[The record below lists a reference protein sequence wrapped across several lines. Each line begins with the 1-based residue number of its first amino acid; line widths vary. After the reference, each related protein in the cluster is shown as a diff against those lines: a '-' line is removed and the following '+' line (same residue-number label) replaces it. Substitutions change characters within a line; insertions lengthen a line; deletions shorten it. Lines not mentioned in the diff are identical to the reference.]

1 MAELVALVNSAE
13 SVSAAVQNGA
23 DAVCV
28 RISSPV
34 SHGLS
39 AEEFYGA
46 GEFCRVRGVK
56 IYADVD
62 GFVSDESLSGTVA
75 AIKNAWLSG
84 ADGIRVSDIGLVLSL
99 RRALPDT
106 PIHLSGKMN
115 IHSPDGVRIA
125 EAMGVSRV
133 ALSPEL
139 PASEIKNILI
149 DASVEIE
156 LLTHGFLCP
165 SYGGQCYL
173 GAFSGDGSGRGQCS
187 RECLSEYNTGTR
199 NIYPFSMK
207 DCCLAGY
214 IEELSKVSAFLID
227 GTDRRPE
234 YIAVLT
240 SLYSRALQI
249 GKLPSDDE
257 LNLLQSIQP
266 VGLTDGY
273 ISGKKN
279 DMFSPVSPLPDD
291 SSPFLTAIRRGYLRR
306 EFQRVTVTFSAE
318 VELGGPL
325 RLAVQD
331 DLGNIA
337 VGEGGK
343 SELAFHRE
351 LTQTMLQTELFKTA
365 GTPFLCQN
373 VRCKIQ
379 KGISL
384 SQQDIAYV
392 RDKVLAELM
401 EKRKALSARS
411 TGDFTV
417 FPKIDNSPELPVLTV
432 SVLHADQLSQ
442 QLLELA
448 PPVVYVPLEEIYG
461 NEDKIRQFTNTP
473 GISVCAVLPCT
484 IYEGETEEVKDM
496 LVKAKSMGVTD
507 VLVENIGH
515 IMFVRQM
522 GFNVRGGSGLNALSS
537 GSLVALRSFKLSSVT
552 LSTELSREEISKI
565 SKYVPSELV
574 VYGRLPLMV
583 TDNCIVRNIT
593 GTCSCDSFSGIA
605 DSTGMIMPLIK
616 SHDCRNT
623 LYSSKKLFL
632 GRMSGEYMNSG
643 LWGVRLAFT
652 TENPRECA
660 AITERFLG
668 MGTFE
673 PTAYTRGNF

>member
-1 MAELVALVNSAE
+1 
-13 SVSAAVQNGA
+13 
-23 DAVCV
+23 
-28 RISSPV
+28 
-34 SHGLS
+34 
-39 AEEFYGA
+39 
-46 GEFCRVRGVK
+46 
-56 IYADVD
+56 
-62 GFVSDESLSGTVA
+62 
-75 AIKNAWLSG
+75 
-84 ADGIRVSDIGLVLSL
+84 
-99 RRALPDT
+99 
-106 PIHLSGKMN
+106 
-115 IHSPDGVRIA
+115 
-125 EAMGVSRV
+125 
-133 ALSPEL
+133 
-139 PASEIKNILI
+139 
-149 DASVEIE
+149 
-156 LLTHGFLCP
+156 
-165 SYGGQCYL
+165 
-173 GAFSGDGSGRGQCS
+173 
-187 RECLSEYNTGTR
+187 
-199 NIYPFSMK
+199 
-207 DCCLAGY
+207 
-214 IEELSKVSAFLID
+214 
-227 GTDRRPE
+227 
-234 YIAVLT
+234 
-240 SLYSRALQI
+240 
-249 GKLPSDDE
+249 
-257 LNLLQSIQP
+257 
-266 VGLTDGY
+266 
-273 ISGKKN
+273 
-279 DMFSPVSPLPDD
+279 
-291 SSPFLTAIRRGYLRR
+291 
-306 EFQRVTVTFSAE
+306 VTFSAE